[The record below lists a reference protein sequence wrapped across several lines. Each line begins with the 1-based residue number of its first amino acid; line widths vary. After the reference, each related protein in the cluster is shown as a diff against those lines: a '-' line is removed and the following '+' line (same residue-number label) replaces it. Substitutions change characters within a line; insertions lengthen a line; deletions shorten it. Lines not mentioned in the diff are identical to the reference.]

1 MVVSTEVTDGR
12 VTDRSITDDG
22 VVKILLLLEIVV
34 LLLLLPEPEVFKAY
48 GLGPNGIC
56 FG

>member
-1 MVVSTEVTDGR
+1 MVVSMTDWR

-22 VVKILLLLEIVV
+22 VLVILLLLEIVV
-34 LLLLLPEPEVFKAY
+34 LLLLLLEQEVFKAY
-48 GLGPNGIC
+48 GLGPKGIC